1 MTHSLAEP
9 KLEDDTAV
17 PQQRIAEQ
25 QRETGEPSAESG
37 RSAQA
42 RTASQ
47 GPAALAGL
55 VFGPRG
61 QQRAVEVGR
70 DQPRP
75 LLRVTHS
82 ATLSVCEA
90 TAGYP
95 VLRALDA
102 G

>member
-42 RTASQ
+42 RT
-47 GPAALAGL
+47 